1 MVRKLLLL
9 LSSNNR
15 EDFIHQSCRS
25 NRPTGCFS
33 GEAAVPGVAT
43 RCQCWL
49 RGEKTVPQVP
59 AALGNFRYFLVCFFL
74 SQKHRQSPGR
84 RPSFFLTP
92 IPTLGVRSA
101 AQPSAPPGTLRIT
114 SRPALFQTLKRASC
128 CSVKPGS
135 LILNLSLDCLS
146 SSLIVSEPATAGK
159 PLKSSV

>member
-1 MVRKLLLL
+1 MVRKL

-25 NRPTGCFS
+25 NRPTGRFS
-33 GEAAVPGVAT
+33 GEAAVPDVAT

-49 RGEKTVPQVP
+49 REKNCPSGPSCCWKLEIFTGLF
-59 AALGNFRYFLVCFFL
+59 LGSFL

-84 RPSFFLTP
+84 RPRFFLTP
-92 IPTLGVRSA
+92 VPTLGVHSA

-114 SRPALFQTLKRASC
+114 SQPALFQTLEHASC

-135 LILNLSLDCLS
+135 LILNLSLDCLR

-159 PLKSSV
+159 PLQRAV